1 MNKQTIIVPKGIR
14 YISEWDN
21 LEEGKRLRDQLPK
34 DTPYIMN
41 KTITGCGYTEY
52 CITNS
57 FPTIICSPRLVLLEN
72 KEDQHKDME
81 NLLYLKNEYDT
92 FESFD
97 KDISK
102 DDDKGLHTES
112 KEKTEE
118 EIRRAGEYTKY
129 LKKKIRDHIELCY
142 FKLHKS
148 PKFLVTYDSFRRI
161 KEELGDSINNYQVVV
176 DEFQSIFCDSR
187 FKSDTENN
195 FLFNLQGLKRVI
207 YLSATPM
214 IDKYLDMLD
223 EFKNLQYYELDW
235 STEDSSRVIKPYLK
249 TKLISKSKSLVGEVC
264 KIVDTYKEGKFEKI
278 TRASEDG
285 TFEEVFSKEAVIY
298 VNSVKNICDIIRK
311 CELTLENT
319 NVLCS
324 DDSDNERKVK
334 SAFKK
339 NDNTITKDTK
349 CIGKV
354 PKEGEPHKMFT
365 LCTRTVYLGADFYS
379 TNARSFIFS
388 DANVDCLSVDITLD
402 LPQILGRQRLEENP
416 WKNRAELYYKLNT
429 KEITKDKFDEY
440 LNKKEE
446 ATNRLLS
453 VYQKASKEE
462 QHELALTYRRD
473 AKRSSYRYNFVAVDE
488 HSGSDLKPVFNN
500 LVMISEM
507 RSFDVQQVDY
517 KDRFSVF
524 TTLTESTYVNDIN
537 QHLDHIYSLTY
548 LSDKFKYICTLDES
562 TVLSCLPHLPEVFN
576 NYYTVLGSE
585 RIRALGY
592 NITDMKKEY
601 ERRMGNQVIDVR
613 TNVITSFNLGEKL
626 SKKDIITR
634 LETLYNSIG
643 YSKTPKAIDIKEYF
657 EVKDCKIPRPDGTR
671 DNGYEILKIKEEDKP
686 A

>member
-1 MNKQTIIVPKGIR
+1 MEKKTIVVPKGIR
-14 YISEWDN
+14 YISEWDK
-21 LEEGKRLRDQLPK
+21 LEEGQRLRDQLPK

-52 CITNS
+52 CITNPS
-57 FPTIICSPRLVLLEN
+57 ATIICSPRLVLLEN
-72 KEDQHKDME
+72 KEDQHRDME
-81 NLLYLKNEYDT
+81 NLLYLRNEYDT
-92 FESFD
+92 FGSFD

-102 DDDKGLHTES
+102 DDDKGLHIEQ

-118 EIRRAGEYTKY
+118 EIKRAEEYTNY
-129 LKKKIRDHIELCY
+129 LKNKIRDHITYCY
-142 FKLHKS
+142 FKLHKN

-161 KEELGDSINNYQVVV
+161 KEELGDSINGYQVVV

-195 FLFNLQGLKRVI
+195 FLFNLQGIKNVV

-214 IDKYLDMLD
+214 IDKYLEMLP
-223 EFKNLQYYELDW
+223 EFKDLPYYELDW
-235 STEDSSRVIKPYLK
+235 ATEDPGRVVKPYLK
-249 TKLISKSKSLVGEVC
+249 TKLITPKKSLVGEVS
-264 KIVDTYKEGKFEKI
+264 KIVNTYKEEKFEKI
-278 TRASEDG
+278 TRLLDDG
-285 TFEEVFSKEAVIY
+285 TFEEIYSKEAVIY

-311 CELTLENT
+311 CGLTLENT

-324 DDSDNERKVK
+324 DDSDNEKKVRD
-334 SAFKK
+334 AFKK
-339 NDNTITKDTK
+339 HDPTITKDIK

-379 TNARSFIFS
+379 TCARSFIFS

-402 LPQILGRQRLEENP
+402 LPQILGRQRLEANP

-429 KEITKDKFDEY
+429 KEITKEKFGEY

-453 VYQKASKEE
+453 VYDKASKEE
-462 QHELALTYRRD
+462 RHELALKYRRD
-473 AKRSSYRYNFVAVDE
+473 AKRSSYRYDFVAVDE
-488 HSGSDLKPVFNN
+488 HAGSDMKPVFNN
-500 LVMISEM
+500 LVMVSEM

-524 TTLTESTYVNDIN
+524 TTLVKNVQVNDIN
-537 QHLDHIYSLTY
+537 QHLDHIYSLIY
-548 LSDKFKYICTLDES
+548 LSDKFKYLCSLDES

-585 RIRALGY
+585 KIRALGY
-592 NITDMKKEY
+592 NTTDMKREY
-601 ERRMGNQVIDVR
+601 ERRLGNQEIDIQVNIK
-613 TNVITSFNLGEKL
+613 TVFNIGEKI
-626 SKKDIITR
+626 SKKDIIDR
-634 LETLYNSIG
+634 LKKLYDSLG
-643 YSKTPKAIDIKEYF
+643 YSKTPKAIDLKEVF
-657 EVKDCKIPRPDGTR
+657 EVKDCKIPKPDGTR
-671 DNGYEILKIKEEDKP
+671 DNGYELLSIKN
-686 A
+686 

>member
-14 YISEWDN
+14 YISEWDK
-21 LEEGKRLRDQLPK
+21 LETGKRLRDKLPQ
-34 DTPYIMN
+34 DAPYIMN

-81 NLLYLKNEYDT
+81 NLLYLRNEYDT

-102 DDDKGLHTES
+102 DDDKGLHTEP
-112 KEKTEE
+112 KEKSEE
-118 EIRRAGEYTKY
+118 ERKKAEEYTKY

-195 FLFNLQGLKRVI
+195 FLLNIRGLKKVC

-214 IDKYLDMLD
+214 IDKYLEMLD
-223 EFKNLQYYELDW
+223 EFKDLPYYELDW
-235 STEDSSRVIKPYLK
+235 ATEDPGRVIKPYLK
-249 TKLISKSKSLVGEVC
+249 TKLITPKKSLVGEVC

-285 TFEEVFSKEAVIY
+285 SFEEVYSKEAVIY

-324 DDSDNERKVK
+324 DDPENEKKVK

-339 NDNTITKDTK
+339 SDTTITKETK

-429 KEITKDKFDEY
+429 KEISQEEFKLY
-440 LNKKEE
+440 LDKKEE

-453 VYQKASKEE
+453 AFEKVSREE

-488 HSGSDLKPVFNN
+488 HSGSDLKPIFNN

-507 RSFDVQQVDY
+507 RSFDVQQIDY

-524 TTLTESTYVNDIN
+524 TTLTESAYVNDIN

-548 LSDKFKYICTLDES
+548 LSDKFKYICSLDDS
-562 TVLSCLPHLPEVFN
+562 TISSCLPHLPEIFT

-592 NITDMKKEY
+592 NITDMKREY
-601 ERRMGNQVIDVR
+601 EGVIGNQNID
-613 TNVITSFNLGEKL
+613 IKSIILSSFNVGGRYTKTSIKEKL
-626 SKKDIITR
+626 ALIYS
-634 LETLYNSIG
+634 SSG
-643 YSKTPKAIDIKEYF
+643 YSKTPKATDLENYF
-657 EVKDCKIPRPDGTR
+657 EVSVCRIPNKETGKR
-671 DNGYEILKIKEEDKP
+671 DAGYEIIKIKGV
-686 A
+686 

>member
-1 MNKQTIIVPKGIR
+1 MNKQIIIVPKEIR
-14 YISEWDN
+14 YISDWDN
-21 LEEGKRLRDQLPK
+21 LGEGSRLRDQLPQ
-34 DTPYIMN
+34 DIPYIMN

-52 CITNS
+52 CINNP
-57 FPTIICSPRLVLLEN
+57 FPTVLCSPRLVLLEN

-81 NLLYLKNEYDT
+81 NLLYLRNEYDT

-102 DDDKGLHTES
+102 DDERGLLDLGKS

-118 EIRRAGEYTKY
+118 EIKRAEEYTKY

-214 IDKYLDMLD
+214 IDKYLEMLP
-223 EFKNLQYYELDW
+223 EFKNLPYYELDW
-235 STEDSSRVIKPYLK
+235 STEDPGRVIKPYLK
-249 TKLISKSKSLVGEVC
+249 TKLISSKKSLVGEVN
-264 KIVDTYKEGKFEKI
+264 KVIDTYKEGKFEKI
-278 TRASEDG
+278 TRVLEDG
-285 TFEEVFSKEAVIY
+285 SFEEVYSKEAVIY

-311 CELTLENT
+311 SELTLENT

-324 DDSDNERKVK
+324 DDIDNEKRVRDAFRKHDSTV
-334 SAFKK
+334 
-339 NDNTITKDTK
+339 TTKTK

-388 DANVDCLSVDITLD
+388 DANIDCLSVDITLD

-429 KEITKDKFDEY
+429 KEITKEDFNKYLEDKKKITNSY
-440 LNKKEE
+440 LE
-446 ATNRLLS
+446 AYQMGTNE
-453 VYQKASKEE
+453 VKHA
-462 QHELALTYRRD
+462 LAIKYRRD
-473 AKRSSYRYNFVAVDE
+473 IKRSNYRYDYVAVDE
-488 HSGSDLKPVFNN
+488 HSGSDLKPIFNN

-507 RSFDVQQVDY
+507 RAFEVQQVDY

-524 TTLTESTYVNDIN
+524 TSISKTNNVNDIN
-537 QHLDHIYSLTY
+537 THLDTIYSFTY
-548 LSDKFKYICTLDES
+548 LPEKLRYLCSLDET
-562 TVLSCLPHLPEVFN
+562 TVLSCLPHLPELFN
-576 NYYTVLGSE
+576 NYYTVLGPE
-585 RIRALGY
+585 KMKALRFDT
-592 NITDMKKEY
+592 TDMKKAY
-601 ERRMGNQVIDVR
+601 EGIIGNQEINIRDYIIPAFTIGGVYSKAEVKKK
-613 TNVITSFNLGEKL
+613 LGEIYA
-626 SKKDIITR
+626 SV
-634 LETLYNSIG
+634 G
-643 YSKTPKAIDIKEYF
+643 YSKTPRAVDLGDYFVIKNCMITNKETG
-657 EVKDCKIPRPDGTR
+657 KR
-671 DNGYEILKIKEEDKP
+671 DNCYQILSIKT
-686 A
+686 

>member
-1 MNKQTIIVPKGIR
+1 MEKKTIVVPKGIR
-14 YISEWDN
+14 YISEWDK
-21 LEEGKRLRDQLPK
+21 LEEGQRLRDQLPK
-34 DTPYIMN
+34 DTPFIMN

-52 CITNS
+52 CITNP
-57 FPTIICSPRLVLLEN
+57 FATIICSPRLVLLEN

-81 NLLYLKNEYDT
+81 NLLYLRNEYDT

-97 KDISK
+97 KDITK
-102 DDDKGLHTES
+102 DDDKGLHIEQ

-118 EIRRAGEYTKY
+118 EIKRAEEYTKY
-129 LKKKIRDHIELCY
+129 LKKKIQDHINFCY
-142 FKLHKS
+142 FKLHKN

-161 KEELGDSINNYQVVV
+161 KEELGDSINGYQVVV

-195 FLFNLQGLKRVI
+195 FLFNLQGIKNVV

-214 IDKYLDMLD
+214 IDKYLEMLP
-223 EFKNLQYYELDW
+223 EFKDLPYYELDW
-235 STEDSSRVIKPYLK
+235 ATEDPGRVVKPYLK
-249 TKLISKSKSLVGEVC
+249 TKLITPKKSLVGEVS
-264 KIVDTYKEGKFEKI
+264 KIIDSYKEGKFEKL
-278 TRASEDG
+278 TRQLEDG
-285 TFEEVFSKEAVIY
+285 TFEEVYSKEAVIY
-298 VNSVKNICDIIRK
+298 VNSVKNICDIIRR
-311 CELTLENT
+311 CGLTLDNT
-319 NVLCS
+319 NILCS
-324 DDSDNERKVK
+324 DDEENEKKIK

-339 NDNTITKDTK
+339 NDPTITKETK

-354 PKEGEPHKMFT
+354 PKEGEEHRMFT

-379 TNARSFIFS
+379 TCARSFIFS

-429 KEITKDKFDEY
+429 KEISEEKFKEY

-453 VYQKASKEE
+453 VYKKASKEE

-473 AKRSSYRYNFVAVDE
+473 ARRSSYRYNFVAVDE

-524 TTLTESTYVNDIN
+524 ATLTKGVYINDIN
-537 QHLDHIYSLTY
+537 KHLDHIYSLVY
-548 LSDKFKYICTLDES
+548 LSEKFKYICSLDES
-562 TVLSCLPHLPEVFN
+562 TILSCLPHLPEVIT
-576 NYYTVLGSE
+576 NYCTVLGTE

-592 NITDMKKEY
+592 NITSMKREY
-601 ERRMGNQVIDVR
+601 EGIIGNQEIDIKAAIIKEFLVGER
-613 TNVITSFNLGEKL
+613 YTKNYIKDRLSF
-626 SKKDIITR
+626 I
-634 LETLYNSIG
+634 YNSLG
-643 YSKTPKAIDIKEYF
+643 YSKTPKAIDIEEFFKVNVCRIPNKETG
-657 EVKDCKIPRPDGTR
+657 KR
-671 DNGYEILKIKEEDKP
+671 DAGYEIIEIKT
-686 A
+686 

>member
-1 MNKQTIIVPKGIR
+1 MNKQVIIVPKEIR
-14 YISEWDN
+14 YISDWDN
-21 LEEGKRLRDQLPK
+21 LEEGKRLRDQLPQ
-34 DTPYIMN
+34 DAPYIMN

-52 CITNS
+52 CINNS
-57 FPTIICSPRLVLLEN
+57 FPTILCSPRLVLLEN

-102 DDDKGLHTES
+102 DDERGLLDLGKS

-118 EIRRAGEYTKY
+118 EIKRAEEYTKY

-214 IDKYLDMLD
+214 IDKYLEMLP
-223 EFKNLQYYELDW
+223 EFKNLPYYELDW
-235 STEDSSRVIKPYLK
+235 STEDPGRVIKPYLK
-249 TKLISKSKSLVGEVC
+249 TKLISSKKSLVGEVN
-264 KIVDTYKEGKFEKI
+264 KIIDTYKEGKFEKI
-278 TRASEDG
+278 TRVLEDG
-285 TFEEVFSKEAVIY
+285 SFEEVYSKEAVIY

-311 CELTLENT
+311 SELTLENT

-324 DDSDNERKVK
+324 DDIDNEKKVRDAFRKHDSTV
-334 SAFKK
+334 
-339 NDNTITKDTK
+339 TTKTK

-388 DANVDCLSVDITLD
+388 DANIDCLSVDITLD

-429 KEITKDKFDEY
+429 KEITEEDFNKYLEDKKKITNSY
-440 LNKKEE
+440 LE
-446 ATNRLLS
+446 AYQMGTNE
-453 VYQKASKEE
+453 VKHA
-462 QHELALTYRRD
+462 LAIKYRRD
-473 AKRSSYRYNFVAVDE
+473 IKRSNYRYDYVAVDE
-488 HSGSDLKPVFNN
+488 HSGSDLKPIFNN

-507 RSFDVQQVDY
+507 RAFEVQQVDY

-524 TTLTESTYVNDIN
+524 TSISKTNNVNDIN
-537 QHLDHIYSLTY
+537 THLDTIYSFTY
-548 LSDKFKYICTLDES
+548 LPEKLRYLCSLDES
-562 TVLSCLPHLPEVFN
+562 TVLSCLPHLPELFT
-576 NYYTVLGSE
+576 NYYTVLGPE
-585 RIRALGY
+585 KMKALRFDT
-592 NITDMKKEY
+592 TDMKKAY
-601 ERRMGNQVIDVR
+601 EGIIGNQEINIRDYIIPAFTVGGVYSKAE
-613 TNVITSFNLGEKL
+613 VKKKLGEIYA
-626 SKKDIITR
+626 SV
-634 LETLYNSIG
+634 G
-643 YSKTPKAIDIKEYF
+643 YSKTPRAVDLGDYFVIKNCMITNKETG
-657 EVKDCKIPRPDGTR
+657 KR
-671 DNGYEILKIKEEDKP
+671 DASYQILKIKE

>member
-14 YISEWDN
+14 YISEWDK
-21 LEEGKRLRDQLPK
+21 LETGKRLRDKLPQ
-34 DTPYIMN
+34 DAPYIMN

-81 NLLYLKNEYDT
+81 NLLYLRNEYDT

-102 DDDKGLHTES
+102 DDDKGLHTEP
-112 KEKTEE
+112 KEKSEE
-118 EIRRAGEYTKY
+118 ERKKAEEYTKY

-195 FLFNLQGLKRVI
+195 FLLNIRGLKKVC

-214 IDKYLDMLD
+214 IDKYLEMLD
-223 EFKNLQYYELDW
+223 EFKDLPYYELDW
-235 STEDSSRVIKPYLK
+235 ATEDPGRVIKPYLK
-249 TKLISKSKSLVGEVC
+249 TKLITPKKSLVGEVC

-285 TFEEVFSKEAVIY
+285 SFEEVYSKEAVIY

-324 DDSDNERKVK
+324 DDPENEKKVK

-339 NDNTITKDTK
+339 SDTTITKETK

-429 KEITKDKFDEY
+429 KEISQEEFKLY
-440 LNKKEE
+440 LDKKEE

-453 VYQKASKEE
+453 AFEKVSREE

-488 HSGSDLKPVFNN
+488 HSGSDLKPIFNN

-507 RSFDVQQVDY
+507 RSFDVQQIDY
-517 KDRFSVF
+517 KDRCSVF
-524 TTLTESTYVNDIN
+524 TTLTESAYVNDIN

-548 LSDKFKYICTLDES
+548 LSDKFKYICSLDDS
-562 TVLSCLPHLPEVFN
+562 TISSCLPHLPEIFT

-592 NITDMKKEY
+592 NITDMKREY
-601 ERRMGNQVIDVR
+601 EGVIGNQNID
-613 TNVITSFNLGEKL
+613 IKSIILSSFNVGGRYTKTSIKEKL
-626 SKKDIITR
+626 ALIYS
-634 LETLYNSIG
+634 SSG
-643 YSKTPKAIDIKEYF
+643 YSKTPKATDLENYF
-657 EVKDCKIPRPDGTR
+657 EVSVCRIPNKETGKR
-671 DNGYEILKIKEEDKP
+671 DAGYEIIKIKGV
-686 A
+686 

>member
-14 YISEWDN
+14 YISEWDK
-21 LEEGKRLRDQLPK
+21 LETGKRLRDKLPQ
-34 DTPYIMN
+34 DAPYIMN

-81 NLLYLKNEYDT
+81 NLLYLRNEYDT

-102 DDDKGLHTES
+102 DDDKGLHTEP
-112 KEKTEE
+112 KEKSEE
-118 EIRRAGEYTKY
+118 EKKKAEEYTKY

-161 KEELGDSINNYQVVV
+161 KEELGESINTYQVVV

-195 FLFNLQGLKRVI
+195 FLLNIRGLKKVC

-214 IDKYLDMLD
+214 IDKYLEMLD
-223 EFKNLQYYELDW
+223 EFKDLPYYELDW
-235 STEDSSRVIKPYLK
+235 ATEDPGRVIKPYLK
-249 TKLISKSKSLVGEVC
+249 TKLITPKKSLVGEVC
-264 KIVDTYKEGKFEKI
+264 KIVNTYKEGKFEKI

-285 TFEEVFSKEAVIY
+285 SFEEVYSKEAVIY

-324 DDSDNERKVK
+324 DDPENEKKVK

-339 NDNTITKDTK
+339 SDTTITKDTK

-429 KEITKDKFDEY
+429 KEISQEEFKIY
-440 LNKKEE
+440 LDKKEE

-453 VYQKASKEE
+453 AFEKVSREE

-488 HSGSDLKPVFNN
+488 HSGSDLKPIFNN

-507 RSFDVQQVDY
+507 RSFDVQQIDY

-524 TTLTESTYVNDIN
+524 TTLTESAYVNDIN

-548 LSDKFKYICTLDES
+548 LSDKFKYICSLDDS
-562 TVLSCLPHLPEVFN
+562 TISSCLPHLPEIFT

-592 NITDMKKEY
+592 NITDMKREY
-601 ERRMGNQVIDVR
+601 EGVIGNQNID
-613 TNVITSFNLGEKL
+613 IKSIILSSFNVGGRYTKTSIKEKL
-626 SKKDIITR
+626 S
-634 LETLYNSIG
+634 SIYSSSG
-643 YSKTPKAIDIKEYF
+643 YSKTPKATDLENYF
-657 EVKDCKIPRPDGTR
+657 EVSVCRIPNKETGKR
-671 DNGYEILKIKEEDKP
+671 DAGYEILSIKE
-686 A
+686 

>member
-1 MNKQTIIVPKGIR
+1 MNKQIITVPKGIR

-21 LEEGKRLRDQLPK
+21 LKEGNRLRDKLPQ

-118 EIRRAGEYTKY
+118 EIRRAEEYTKY
-129 LKKKIRDHIELCY
+129 LKEKIRNHIEFCY

-161 KEELGDSINNYQVVV
+161 KEELGESINNYQVVV

-195 FLFNLQGLKRVI
+195 FLFNLQGLKKVI

-223 EFKNLQYYELDW
+223 EFKNLPYYELDW
-235 STEDSSRVIKPYLK
+235 ATEDPSRVIKPYLK

-264 KIVDTYKEGKFEKI
+264 KIVDTYKEEKFEKI
-278 TRASEDG
+278 TRALEDG
-285 TFEEVFSKEAVIY
+285 TFEEVYSKEAVIY
-298 VNSVKNICDIIRK
+298 VNSVKNICDIIRR
-311 CELTLENT
+311 CGLTLENT

-324 DDSDNERKVK
+324 DDSENEKKIK

-339 NDNTITKDTK
+339 NDDTIVAETK

-388 DANVDCLSVDITLD
+388 DANIDCLSVDITLD

-429 KEITKDKFDEY
+429 KEISSEEFKKY
-440 LNKKEE
+440 LDKKEE

-453 VYQKASKEE
+453 AFEKVSREE
-462 QHELALTYRRD
+462 QHELAIKYRRD
-473 AKRSSYRYNFVAVDE
+473 AKRSSYRYDFVAVDE
-488 HSGSDLKPVFNN
+488 HAGSDLKPVFNN

-507 RSFDVQQVDY
+507 RSFEVQQIDY

-524 TTLTESTYVNDIN
+524 TSVSKGTEVIDIN
-537 QHLDHIYSLTY
+537 NHLDTIYSLTY
-548 LSDKFKYICTLDES
+548 FSDKLKYLCSLEDS
-562 TVLSCLPHLPEVFN
+562 TILSCLPHLPEVFT
-576 NYYTVLGSE
+576 NYYTVLGKS
-585 RIRALGY
+585 RMIALRY

-601 ERRMGNQVIDVR
+601 ERKMGNQVIDVR

-634 LETLYNSIG
+634 LETLYSSIG

-671 DNGYEILKIKEEDKP
+671 DNGYEILKIKEV
-686 A
+686 